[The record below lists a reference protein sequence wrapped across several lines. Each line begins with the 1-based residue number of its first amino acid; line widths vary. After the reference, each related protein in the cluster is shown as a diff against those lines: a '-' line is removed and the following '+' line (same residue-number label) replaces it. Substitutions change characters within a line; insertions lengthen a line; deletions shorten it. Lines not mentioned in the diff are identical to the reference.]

1 MKNELLEIAA
11 AALKVDS
18 KDIKDNFKE
27 LPEINACYF
36 WVSGRGGISVIV
48 NENGEKLSATSRVSL
63 DLKMGK
69 EINNRR
75 KCNVNI

>member
-36 WVSGRGGISVIV
+36 GFPVEV
-48 NENGEKLSATSRVSL
+48 EFLLSL
-63 DLKMGK
+63 MKMAK
-69 EINNRR
+69 N
-75 KCNVNI
+75 